1 MFIDKMVATSG
12 YSVTYSVIFFV
23 QPIYTD
29 FANFIKI
36 FSLESIDPN
45 EVLVIW
51 LNSYREE
58 DI

>member
-1 MFIDKMVATSG
+1 MVATSG

-45 EVLVIW
+45 ETKFEWVVFGHS
-51 LNSYREE
+51 NCV
-58 DI
+58 